1 MNAVKAARNQASLT
15 NRPNCGGTAK
25 KAGLGSNI
33 GFVLQSNRMLR
44 GAPKKI
50 MHLCIPSVT
59 SQTQKYGY
67 AATHSGRMG

>member
-25 KAGLGSNI
+25 KSGLGTSV
-33 GFVLQSNRMLR
+33 GFTLQSNRSLR
-44 GAPKKI
+44 GAPKKV
-50 MHLCIPSVT
+50 MPLCMPST
-59 SQTQKYGY
+59 TTQTQKYGY